1 MTECRFDSDWG
12 CQKIMMKTNID
23 FESING
29 RVAYAEVCKTSE
41 TWCESSLMVQF
52 MERWQNWQMH
62 LSWKQET
69 ERSWGIETLSLRH
82 IFFSIK
88 PPLHMNVILI
98 YYGCCEWKAT
108 NDVLWQLGVDL
119 DFSKVLACSHCMT
132 CLGLRCFILSQG
144 NANCDENHSQAHFQM
159 ESMTEETLERDVVVY
174 VRGYCWVVARVGY

>member
-1 MTECRFDSDWG
+1 MPVRFRLGLPEDYDEYEYWFWIHQWQSSICGGLQNLRDLVRIQFDG
-12 CQKIMMKTNID
+12 PIYGEMAELANALVLKTRD
-23 FESING
+23 RKVMG
-29 RVAYAEVCKTSE
+29 DRDP
-41 TWCESSLMVQF
+41 
-52 MERWQNWQMH
+52 
-62 LSWKQET
+62 LSPPY
-69 ERSWGIETLSLRH
+69 
-82 IFFSIK
+82 FFFNQ

>member
-1 MTECRFDSDWG
+1 MRRSAKPQRLGANPVWWSTLWRD
-12 CQKIMMKTNID
+12 
-23 FESING
+23 G
-29 RVAYAEVCKTSE
+29 RIGKCTCLENKRPKGHGGSRP
-41 TWCESSLMVQF
+41 SL
-52 MERWQNWQMH
+52 
-62 LSWKQET
+62 SA
-69 ERSWGIETLSLRH
+69 

-159 ESMTEETLERDVVVY
+159 EAMTEETLERDVVVY

>member
-1 MTECRFDSDWG
+1 M
-12 CQKIMMKTNID
+12 
-23 FESING
+23 
-29 RVAYAEVCKTSE
+29 E
-41 TWCESSLMVQF
+41 T
-52 MERWQNWQMH
+52 RWVNRPR
-62 LSWKQET
+62 T
-69 ERSWGIETLSLRH
+69 VGTCPLRH

-174 VRGYCWVVARVGY
+174 VRGYCWVVARVGYDTQAMKGRRTMEEAHAIGVVGSGQIQHHWYPLNYNFHSTLIGGWGKKWILCHIKRTWI